1 MRKAKRKRDAESKTQ
16 ARCGKQNASEMRK
29 AKNNAGKE
37 RKNKMEMMEI
47 LKAIENVKIEMKK
60 HKSDWMGMIG
70 TAWEREDWMKKVEKL
85 NALRAML
92 PKTI

>member
-1 MRKAKRKRDAESKTQ
+1 
-16 ARCGKQNASEMRK
+16 
-29 AKNNAGKE
+29 
-37 RKNKMEMMEI
+37 
-47 LKAIENVKIEMKK
+47 
-60 HKSDWMGMIG
+60 MGMIG